1 MIQYTVTH
9 AHSLSLFGLPLR
21 LNQFVDDDISGTNCA
36 VSFIRCYGEVY
47 DVASQHGVV
56 SDLVL
61 VCVGESGDPGEGGRE
76 GGREGEGEGGGMIV
90 LHTVYSVSMLWCM

>member
-1 MIQYTVTH
+1 M
-9 AHSLSLFGLPLR
+9 
-21 LNQFVDDDISGTNCA
+21 DDNISGTNCA

-76 GGREGEGEGGGMIV
+76 GRREGGRGGGRGDDCFTYRIQCIYALVYVCMYIV
-90 LHTVYSVSMLWCM
+90 